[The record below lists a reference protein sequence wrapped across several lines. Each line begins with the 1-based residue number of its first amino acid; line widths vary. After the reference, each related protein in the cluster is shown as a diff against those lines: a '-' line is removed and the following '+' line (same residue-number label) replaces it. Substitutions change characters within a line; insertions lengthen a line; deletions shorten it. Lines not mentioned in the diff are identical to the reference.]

1 MEIITVTDLRK
12 GLVRLEDTAGDG
24 RLTVVTRS
32 GKPVCV
38 FVPLDGTSSGLP
50 GKELGDV
57 LAAIRRRPDL
67 Q

>member
-1 MEIITVTDLRK
+1 MEVITVSDLRK
-12 GLVRLEDTAGDG
+12 GLGQLESTGEKG
-24 RLTVVTRS
+24 SLSVVTKN

-38 FVPLDGTSSGLP
+38 FVPLDGTPLE
-50 GKELGDV
+50 KELGEK